1 VRVGRPEQAGGG
13 GANVAAAGSLVEL
26 RQGAKL
32 LGIDGGAN
40 ARAAT
45 TVRQASRWQQA
56 DQGVDGGKRGFEAA
70 AAARADGLLER
81 QRQRARGAGEWG
93 DGAHAGDALVSRP
106 HHGQLAPLL
115 ARGGGD
121 GGGGSSGG
129 SSGGDSWVPTVRP
142 HRPSV
147 FPSTDCRVGS
157 CAARPTRP
165 PSAGSQ
171 AAVARGDASTAHPLR
186 GGAD

>member
-1 VRVGRPEQAGGG
+1 MAATGGVLLVRVGRLERAGGG
-13 GANVAAAGSLVEL
+13 GANVAAGSLVEL

-32 LGIDGGAN
+32 LGIDGGGN

-93 DGAHAGDALVSRP
+93 DGAHAGDALVSQQQ
-106 HHGQLAPLL
+106 HGQLAPLV

-121 GGGGSSGG
+121 GGGSSGG
-129 SSGGDSWVPTVRP
+129 SSGGDSWGLTVRL
-142 HRPSV
+142 HRPSA
-147 FPSTDCRVGS
+147 FLSTDCRVGS
-157 CAARPTRP
+157 C
-165 PSAGSQ
+165 
-171 AAVARGDASTAHPLR
+171 VA
-186 GGAD
+186 